1 MAEVSAPSTMQNDM
15 EPLETTWSFIE
26 SNLETILGP
35 IDTKEA
41 TKALPSQLYMDIY
54 TVIYNYC
61 VNRSRFSQR
70 QQQQLQ
76 QGESGAGGSTVL
88 SGGDLYFKLKDYLKS
103 YLVQLK
109 PLDEDYL
116 TFYCRA
122 WKRYLVGAKTLHYA
136 FDYMNR
142 YWVQKE
148 RSDGRRDIL
157 NIYNLCLVCWKTYI
171 FDNNSEQLVDELIKA
186 IEYKRDLYAYSHNL
200 QACPADAENRTESLI
215 KTCVESLIKLGI
227 DQHDLKKV
235 NLSCY
240 VSNFEDKFLE
250 YTKEYYRKFSD
261 KVLLQNDLNDDFVT
275 ILQDIYDFENA
286 SIVKLLDDHTKQPL
300 NKALDEVL
308 VWANKD
314 VMYENLE
321 KLLILDSNDND
332 DAATQR
338 QVKLIAT
345 LYKLMKREASLV
357 PKMASV
363 FEHSVQTVG
372 VANVRRLLKQNN
384 MSITPKQYIKNL
396 IATHAKFLQIT
407 EQCFGNDSMFIK
419 ALDYASRGF
428 INSNDFATPSKMDAG
443 ENSSNING
451 DEISKTPEMLAKY
464 SDLLLKK
471 SAKNEQ
477 LVEDMKV
484 SDIMIIFSFLNEK
497 DEFETQYRRLFAK
510 RLIHGTS
517 ISDAKEEEVIK
528 NLQKENSMEY
538 TGKITKMFQDIKLSK
553 SLEIEFEN
561 AIQLDSEFS
570 RNKYPKFEPFV
581 LAETMWPY
589 SYNKIDF
596 KLPKELEPTYNGF
609 EKLYSSKHS
618 GRILKWLW
626 PLSRGEMEA
635 AIAKP
640 GKPNFIFTL
649 SLFQMSILLQFNTNL
664 GESQSHQSNENTL
677 QNLCE
682 KTGLSQIDL
691 LGHLIPFIKGKLIT
705 LHPGFGS
712 ATALHDLTVL
722 RDPNVVLKLSTPYK
736 ALKTHINFANGVR
749 PDIASNIMQSN
760 DFNAQSSFKP
770 ESATDH

>member
-1 MAEVSAPSTMQNDM
+1 MAEVSAHSAMQNDM
-15 EPLETTWSFIE
+15 EPLETTWNFIE
-26 SNLETILGP
+26 SNLATILGP

-41 TKALPSQLYMDIY
+41 TKALPPQLYMDIY

-76 QGESGAGGSTVL
+76 QGEAGAGGSTVL
-88 SGGDLYFKLKDYLKS
+88 SGGDLYFKLKDYLKF

-109 PLDEDYL
+109 PIDEDYL

-122 WKRYLVGAKTLHYA
+122 WKRYLVAATNLHHA

-171 FDNNSEQLVDELIKA
+171 FDNNSEQLIDELIKA
-186 IEYKRDLYAYSHNL
+186 IEYKRNLYAYSHNL
-200 QACPADAENRTESLI
+200 QSHPSNTENRTESLI
-215 KTCVESLIKLGI
+215 KTCVQSLIKLGI

-240 VSNFEDKFLE
+240 VSNFEEKFLE
-250 YTKEYYRKFSD
+250 CTKRYYENFSNN
-261 KVLLQNDLNDDFVT
+261 LLKQSDLNVEFVT

-286 SIVKLLDDHTKQPL
+286 SIVNILDIHTKQPL

-314 VMYENLE
+314 VMYEDLQ
-321 KLLILDSNDND
+321 KLLLLDSSDND
-332 DAATQR
+332 DDDAFTKR

-345 LYKLMKREASLV
+345 LYNLMTKEASLA

-363 FEHSVQTVG
+363 FEHSVQAVG
-372 VANVRRLLKQNN
+372 VANVRKLLQQNN
-384 MSITPKQYIKNL
+384 MVITPKQYIKNL
-396 IATHAKFLQIT
+396 IATHAKFLKIT
-407 EQCFGNDSMFIK
+407 EQCFNNDPMFIR
-419 ALDYASRGF
+419 ALDHASRGF
-428 INSNDFATPSKMDAG
+428 INSNDFATPSKMDSG
-443 ENSSNING
+443 DKSNNING
-451 DEISKTPEMLAKY
+451 DELSKTPEMLAKY

-477 LVEDMKV
+477 LVEDMTV

-517 ISDAKEEEVIK
+517 ISDAREEEVIK

-553 SLEIEFEN
+553 SLEVEFEN

-649 SLFQMSILLQFNTNL
+649 TLFQMSILLQFNTNIVD
-664 GESQSHQSNENTL
+664 GQSHQSNENTL

-691 LGHLIPFIKGKLIT
+691 IAHLIPFIKGKLIT
-705 LHPGFGS
+705 LHPDFGS
-712 ATALHDLTVL
+712 ATALHDLTNL
-722 RDPNVVLKLSTPYK
+722 RDARVVLKLSTPYK
-736 ALKTHINFANGVR
+736 ALKTHINFASGVR

-760 DFNAQSSFKP
+760 EFNAQSSFKP
-770 ESATDH
+770 E